1 MKPDALRGH
10 LDALLL
16 ATLDGR
22 ELHGY
27 AIIEALQQG
36 SGGALDLPTGTIYP
50 ALRRLE
56 RAGHVVSDWSTV
68 GGRKRRTYKL
78 TSAGLRALNAERS
91 AWQEFTTVIDGVL
104 GGGGKWA
111 QT

>member
-16 ATLDGR
+16 ATLDGSYQD
-22 ELHGY
+22 GDP
-27 AIIEALQQG
+27 IIEALQQG
-36 SGGALDLPTGTIYP
+36 SVGTLYP

-56 RAGHVVSDWSTV
+56 RAGHVTSDWSTV
-68 GGRKRRTYKL
+68 GGRKRRTYRL
-78 TSAGLRALNAERS
+78 TQAGQRALHAERN
-91 AWQEFTTVIDGVL
+91 AWREFTTVIDGVL